1 MTNSEPD
8 QRLQRLLGGSELAGL
23 RRRLR
28 RHFERAEPDAPSGS
42 IRLANVAPHE
52 YTVLASLMGRRP
64 RLASSIEV
72 DIAQIDAMLARAGI
86 AASLRA
92 ALEALDGAIVHLPTA
107 LAESSSRWA
116 KVAES
121 PRHPGLARLLQS
133 AKDLGL
139 LKRLARQD
147 PGAAERICSRADL
160 VLLRLPVHGQ
170 PRAQL
175 AAEALGDA
183 HALDSGEPV
192 GTLVLAVLRQERL
205 TPDIPHVT
213 PESERQASPSGAPDA
228 DPFEEDDRTLWARA
242 GVLVNELARPALLL
256 NLPTEGGGTFAGAA
270 GEPAYATLRRLLRSP
285 PRLAVA
291 GCTVYVC
298 ENPTLMAIAAD
309 RLGLRCAPLVCA
321 DGMPAAAQRTLL
333 ARLVECGA
341 KLAYHG
347 DFDWPGLRIATF
359 VMRSFNARPWRF
371 GAEDYRAYV
380 PGSSAQTLSGTPTL
394 SPWDPVLALAMSGR
408 GLAIPEEAVAATLL
422 LDLQR

>member
-8 QRLQRLLGGSELAGL
+8 QRLQRLLGGSVLAGL

-52 YTVLASLMGRRP
+52 YSVLASLMGRRP
-64 RLASSIEV
+64 RQASSIEV
-72 DIAQIDAMLARAGI
+72 DIARIDAMLARAGI

-116 KVAES
+116 KVAEG
-121 PRHPGLARLLQS
+121 PHHPGLARLLQC
-133 AKDLGL
+133 AKGLGL

-147 PGAAERICSRADL
+147 TATADRICSRADL

-175 AAEALGDA
+175 AAEVLGDA
-183 HALDSGEPV
+183 HALDSGESV
-192 GTLVLAVLRQERL
+192 ATLVLAVLRQERL
-205 TPDIPHVT
+205 TPDIADV
-213 PESERQASPSGAPDA
+213 SERHASASGAPDAA
-228 DPFEEDDRTLWARA
+228 DPFEEDDRSLWARA

-256 NLPTEGGGTFAGAA
+256 NLPTEGGGTFAGEA

-285 PRLAVA
+285 PSLAVA
-291 GCTVYVC
+291 GRTVYVC
-298 ENPTLMAIAAD
+298 ENPNLMAIAAD
-309 RLGLRCAPLVCA
+309 RLGRRCAPLVCA

-341 KLAYHG
+341 ELAYHG

-371 GAEDYRAYV
+371 GAEDYGAYV
-380 PGSSAQTLSGTPTL
+380 SGSTAQTLSGTPTL

>member
-1 MTNSEPD
+1 MTSGEPD
-8 QRLQRLLGGSELAGL
+8 QRLLRLLGGSELAGL

-28 RHFERAEPDAPSGS
+28 RHFERAESYAPAGS

-52 YTVLASLMGRRP
+52 YSALASLMGRRP
-64 RLASSIEV
+64 RQASSIEV

-92 ALEALDGAIVHLPTA
+92 ALEALDGAIVHLSTA
-107 LAESSSRWA
+107 LAESFSRWA

-133 AKDLGL
+133 AKGLGL

-147 PGAAERICSRADL
+147 PGVAERICSRADL
-160 VLLRLPVHGQ
+160 ALLRLPLHGQ

-192 GTLVLAVLRQERL
+192 ATLVLAVLRQERL
-205 TPDIPHVT
+205 TPDIPDVT

-228 DPFEEDDRTLWARA
+228 DPFGEDDRTLWARA

-256 NLPTEGGGTFAGAA
+256 NLPTEGGGTFAGEV

-291 GCTVYVC
+291 GRTVYVC
-298 ENPTLMAIAAD
+298 ENPNLMAIAAD
-309 RLGLRCAPLVCA
+309 RLGRRCAPLVCA

-341 KLAYHG
+341 ELAYHG

-380 PGSSAQTLSGTPTL
+380 PGSSAQALSGTPTL
-394 SPWDPVLALAMSGR
+394 SPWDPVLVLAMRGR